1 MNRLKRDEYI
11 KHVADTLVKEM
22 EKSGTNFIMPFIED
36 GMPIKLSKIGQK
48 NPYNRGG
55 NVWWKNLNKFLIFW

>member
-1 MNRLKRDEYI
+1 MTTMNRLKRDEYI

-36 GMPIKLSKIGQK
+36 GMPVKLSKVG
-48 NPYNRGG
+48 
-55 NVWWKNLNKFLIFW
+55 